1 MDLQTFKAPTMAE
14 ALGQVKSALGND
26 AIILHTRTYYLRRWL
41 GLRKREVVEI
51 TAGRG
56 LNIGSRSS
64 RRPQPVM
71 RTTAESSV
79 SRAAP
84 QSMGG
89 GVATVREPDQS
100 QARALI
106 DSRSANTTMMSGLA
120 NEMES
125 LKGMVRDLV
134 VQVRQ
139 QKSPQIPEELFEHYL
154 QLVQSQ
160 VAEDLAADI
169 IKTVHRQ
176 LRPEHL
182 SQPQFVREKLAEHL
196 EHLLSTSGPIT
207 RTKTTGPHVVA
218 LIGPTGVGKTTT
230 IAKLAAN
237 LKLREKN
244 KVGLIT
250 IDTYRIAAI
259 DQLKK
264 YADILGSP
272 LRVVSSSDDMR
283 NAVASMADCDF
294 VLIDTAGRSPND
306 SMKLSELK
314 TFLAAAAPDE
324 VHLVTSTTAS
334 QECIELA
341 INKFGELNVD
351 KLIFTKLD
359 EAAHVGAV
367 LNILHRIQKPLSYI
381 TTGQD
386 VPDDIE
392 VARGRRLAQL
402 ILGSSL

>member
-14 ALGQVKSALGND
+14 ALGQVKTALGND

-56 LNIGSRSS
+56 LNIGSKVN
-64 RRPQPVM
+64 RRAPVM
-71 RTTAESSV
+71 RRVESPA
-79 SRAAP
+79 SRAPAMVNEP
-84 QSMGG
+84 
-89 GVATVREPDQS
+89 VVREAPIS
-100 QARALI
+100 GPKALI
-106 DSRSANTTMMSGLA
+106 ESPAMSNTIMTGLA
-120 NEMES
+120 HEMES
-125 LKGMVRDLV
+125 LKGLVRELA
-134 VQVRQ
+134 VQVRR
-139 QKSPQIPEELFEHYL
+139 KETPDVPQELFEHYV

-160 VAEDLAADI
+160 VSEDLASEI
-169 IKTVHRQ
+169 VRTVHRQ

-196 EHLLSTSGPIT
+196 EQLLATSGPIT
-207 RTKTTGPHVVA
+207 RTKTSGPHVVA

-264 YADILGSP
+264 YADILNAP
-272 LRVVSSSDDMR
+272 LRVVSSPDDMR
-283 NAVASMADCDF
+283 DAVAAMRDCDF

-314 TFLAAAAPDE
+314 AFLSAASPDE
-324 VHLVTSTTAS
+324 IHLVTSTTAS
-334 QECIELA
+334 EGSIELA
-341 INKFGELNVD
+341 INRFGELSVD

-367 LNILHRIQKPLSYI
+367 LNILNRVNKPISYV
-381 TTGQD
+381 TNGQD

-392 VARGRRLAQL
+392 VAQGRRLAER